1 MASVNSGLASNLS
14 SFSNSNFLSS
24 SDLNSTQ
31 ILSLF
36 ELAKQLKIGNRRI
49 DLGNRVLG
57 LIFQKASTRTRV
69 SFQVAMARLGGQTV
83 DLNPQVTQL
92 GRGEPIKDTAR
103 VLSRYCDVLAIR
115 TFSQQELEEYA
126 NWSTIP
132 VVNALTDL
140 EHPCQ
145 ALADYLTIQDKFGEL
160 KGINLS
166 YIGDGNNVANSLM
179 LCGSMLGVNV
189 KICSPNGFEANS
201 KIVEK
206 ARSISEF
213 GSKISVCNDPLN
225 AVKDAQVIYTDVW
238 ASMGQEEEHL
248 ERKKVF
254 EKHKVDQK
262 LIDLADNEVII
273 LHCLPAHRGEEI
285 TEEALESSNSLVF
298 DQAENRLHA
307 QQALLAVQL
316 GGL

>member
-1 MASVNSGLASNLS
+1 MASAYLGLASELS
-14 SFSNSNFLSS
+14 SLSKKNFLSS
-24 SDLNSTQ
+24 ADLNRNQ

-36 ELAKQLKIGNRRI
+36 ELAKQLKQCNRRI

-57 LIFQKASTRTRV
+57 LIFKKASTRTRV

-83 DLNPQVTQL
+83 DLNPQVTQI

-103 VLSRYCDVLAIR
+103 VLSRYCDAIAIR

-126 NWSTIP
+126 EWSSIP

-145 ALADYLTIQDKFGEL
+145 ALADYLTVQEKFGKL
-160 KGINLS
+160 KGINLT
-166 YIGDGNNVANSLM
+166 YIGDSNNVANSLM
-179 LCGSMLGVNV
+179 ICGAILGVNV
-189 KICSPNGFEANS
+189 RICSPKGFEADP
-201 KIVEK
+201 KIVDLAK
-206 ARSISEF
+206 SLSEF
-213 GSKISVCNDPLN
+213 DSEISIFNDPPK
-225 AVKDAQVIYTDVW
+225 AVKEAQVIYTDVW
-238 ASMGQEEEHL
+238 SSMGQEEEYL
-248 ERKKVF
+248 KRKEIF
-254 EKHKVDQK
+254 EKYQVDQK
-262 LIDLADNEVII
+262 LINLADKKVIL

-285 TEEALESSNSLVF
+285 TEEVLDSKFSYVF
-298 DQAENRLHA
+298 EQAENRLHV

>member
-1 MASVNSGLASNLS
+1 MASAYLGLASKLS
-14 SFSNSNFLSS
+14 SFRKENFLSS
-24 SDLNSTQ
+24 ADLNSNQ

-57 LIFQKASTRTRV
+57 LIFNKASTRTRV

-83 DLNPQVTQL
+83 DLNPQATQL

-115 TFSQQELEEYA
+115 TFSQKELEEYA
-126 NWSTIP
+126 KWSAIP
-132 VVNALTDL
+132 VINALTDL

-145 ALADYLTIQDKFGEL
+145 ALADYLTIQEKFGTL

-166 YIGDGNNVANSLM
+166 YIGDSNNVANSLM
-179 LCGSMLGVNV
+179 ITGAMLGVNV
-189 KICSPNGFEANS
+189 RICSPKGFEADSN
-201 KIVEK
+201 ILEK
-206 ARSISEF
+206 AKSLSEF
-213 GSKISVCNDPLN
+213 GSKISIYNDPSI
-225 AVKDAQVIYTDVW
+225 AAKDAQVIYTDVW
-238 ASMGQEEEHL
+238 ASMGQEEEYIK
-248 ERKKVF
+248 RKEIFAKYR
-254 EKHKVDQK
+254 VDQN
-262 LIDLADNEVII
+262 LIDLACDDVII

-285 TEEALESSNSLVF
+285 TEEALESSNSYVF
-298 DQAENRLHA
+298 EQAENRLHI
-307 QQALLAVQL
+307 QHALLAVQL